1 MIERTNRILRFMVSA
16 ICLAGVLGLC
26 SCGDLGLEIPG
37 LTDSEIADY
46 QTVLANVEEAVP
58 TEMDLT
64 DETQYRFFVRQM
76 QLSGFTAD
84 NSSELFTALEL
95 SLLSQANGST
105 GLCAV
110 NGSNTVNELPTF
122 SISKFETSDGM
133 NYTATAEATL
143 PVPVQVLTLTL
154 ELYDEDTC
162 RIFSLDTEQKY
173 NCSGMITLTSTGR
186 STLFSIP
193 GKNITALLIWTYV
206 SSSDGS
212 PSTGLVRST
221 ITTQP

>member
-1 MIERTNRILRFMVSA
+1 MIEQLNRIRRFMVSVV
-16 ICLAGVLGLC
+16 CLTGVLGLC
-26 SCGDLGLEIPG
+26 SCGDLGLEVPG
-37 LTDSEIADY
+37 LTDNETADY
-46 QTVLANVEEAVP
+46 QAVLANVEEAVP

-64 DETQYRFFVRQM
+64 DEAQYRFFVRQM

-95 SLLSQANGST
+95 SLLSSANGSN
-105 GLCAV
+105 GLSGL
-110 NGSNTVNELPTF
+110 NGSNTVNETPTF

-133 NYTATAEATL
+133 NYTAAAEANL

-154 ELYDEDTC
+154 ELYDENTC

-173 NCSGMITLTSTGR
+173 NCSGTITITTTGR
-186 STLFSIP
+186 SSLFSIP

-206 SSSDGS
+206 SLSDGS

-221 ITTQP
+221 VTFQP